1 MSPMALYLADGV
13 KTIEDKLN
21 IVVQGPETRTR
32 QGFAFS
38 AAAVPILML
47 TAA

>member
-21 IVVQGPETRTR
+21 IVVQGPETR
-32 QGFAFS
+32 QGFAIS
-38 AAAVPILML
+38 AAVPILLL